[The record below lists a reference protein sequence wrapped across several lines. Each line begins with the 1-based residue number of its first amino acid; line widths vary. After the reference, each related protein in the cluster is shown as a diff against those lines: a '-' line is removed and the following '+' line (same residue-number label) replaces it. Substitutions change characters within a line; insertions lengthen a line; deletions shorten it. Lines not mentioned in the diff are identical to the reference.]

1 MYWPRLLSRA
11 EEGCRGEESRQS
23 PLKVKRPTPFFLV
36 LLLCRYWFSGFQKSK
51 ILDFQLPIFEWIS
64 QFFFFFK
71 KFTPWKVQSSKFQN
85 QFQHASTS
93 FLLFFF
99 WILNLMGESASMVSI
114 FCDTIK
120 NVKVMVFW
128 KCQRLSINILSR
140 SLKMNLLPE
149 LPKTRI
155 PLFWSK
161 KEQKNGANHK
171 SSYQNKN
178 FEIKTL
184 KKCRF
189 QCQKRHQFWTF
200 ENGSN
205 NS

>member
-1 MYWPRLLSRA
+1 MDL
-11 EEGCRGEESRQS
+11 
-23 PLKVKRPTPFFLV
+23 T
-36 LLLCRYWFSGFQKSK
+36 
-51 ILDFQLPIFEWIS
+51 I
-64 QFFFFFK
+64 FFFFFK
-71 KFTPWKVQSSKFQN
+71 NFPPSRFKVQSSKFQN
-85 QFQHASTS
+85 QFQQTSASI
-93 FLLFFF
+93 LLFFF
-99 WILNLMGESASMVSI
+99 WKLNFMGESASMVSI

-128 KCQRLSINILSR
+128 RCHRFWTNILSR

-155 PLFWSK
+155 PLFWPK

-189 QCQKRHQFWTF
+189 QCQKHHQFWTF
-200 ENGSN
+200 EKGSN
-205 NS
+205 NSQHQICCFSFES